1 MVELI
6 DHRCDPTWPVGYHF
20 TAPIYT
26 SIQPL
31 LCHMHSTTFL
41 VLQYLDTM
49 GKLFYSNYSK
59 RRRGGV
65 KGILNNVKRNARF
78 IKRGIPCKSL
88 KATQYFSD
96 NYKGAPGFL
105 DNAVETWRRRWM
117 KSDKGHQ
124 CLLFL
129 WRRYDLEKQIEY
141 GGPNALYSDQN
152 RNLWAIKVVATKQ
165 N

>member
-31 LCHMHSTTFL
+31 LCHMHSTIFL
-41 VLQYLDTM
+41 VIQYLDTR
-49 GKLFYSNYSK
+49 GKLFYSNYLK
-59 RRRGGV
+59 GGRGV
-65 KGILNNVKRNARF
+65 KGVLNNVKKTARLV
-78 IKRGIPCKSL
+78 KRSIPYKSW

-96 NYKGAPGFL
+96 NYKGAPGFPMQCWWDL
-105 DNAVETWRRRWM
+105 RRRWM

-141 GGPNALYSDQN
+141 GGPRALYSDQN